1 MERGGI
7 YTRADFLLLKCMVN
21 RSMEERKVKNTCLGL
36 RNTKRQEK
44 EVRRQG
50 VKVQLKDLGNVL
62 YYRSVGR
69 KYGQDSIVLETFRV
83 STCCLS
89 SP

>member
-1 MERGGI
+1 MGRGGI
-7 YTRADFLLLKCMVN
+7 YIIADFLLLKCVVN

-36 RNTKRQEK
+36 RNKKKQEK

-62 YYRSVGR
+62 YYRRSVGR
-69 KYGQDSIVLETFRV
+69 KYGQD
-83 STCCLS
+83 
-89 SP
+89 